1 VWLLGTLLK
10 GRVLAWVVVQILLV
24 NDFGYCTQTTCW
36 FPCMNGVLLFT
47 EHFHV
52 WPHLILPMCDWP
64 GRLSLPWSQKAWVW
78 IGSHCSLAG
87 CFRGSYFTFLCLSVL
102 ICRVHITPGLLS
114 EGSGRGGWGWDG
126 CRLYNCAWN
135 VVNQCS
141 GSVPS
146 IISIVLILE
155 MWELRCCGLEVCV
168 FPRFMLKPKSLM
180 CCLYE
185 MGVSGRYLGHE
196 VRSPMMRS
204 VPL

>member
-1 VWLLGTLLK
+1 MILVIAHRLHAGF
-10 GRVLAWVVVQILLV
+10 RAWMG
-24 NDFGYCTQTTCW
+24 FYCLQNIFMFDLIWSSPCVTGQVGCL
-36 FPCMNGVLLFT
+36 FP
-47 EHFHV
+47 
-52 WPHLILPMCDWP
+52 
-64 GRLSLPWSQKAWVW
+64 
-78 IGSHCSLAG
+78 G
-87 CFRGSYFTFLCLSVL
+87 CFRRSYFTFLCLSVL

-114 EGSGRGGWGWDG
+114 EGSGCGGWGWDG
-126 CRLYNCAWN
+126 CRLYCAWN